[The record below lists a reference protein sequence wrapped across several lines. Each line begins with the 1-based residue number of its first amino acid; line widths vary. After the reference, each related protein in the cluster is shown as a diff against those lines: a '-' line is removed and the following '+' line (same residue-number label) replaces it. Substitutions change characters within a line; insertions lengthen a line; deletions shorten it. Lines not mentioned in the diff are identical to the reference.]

1 MMSWIEVLIHSGGKG
16 GVSMNTQMTKEPEE
30 GLLSSEIPEAQE
42 GGWISKEDNELLL
55 PWIEW
60 IEKVDFD
67 SLWYKS
73 TQ

>member
-1 MMSWIEVLIHSGGKG
+1 
-16 GVSMNTQMTKEPEE
+16 MNTQMTKEPEE